1 MLKKIVLICFVLTY
15 CLFSSFAL
23 AEQAKTAPQAKAPVQ
38 AQPTKSLPM
47 PSKTTSKEPATPAT
61 KATPATPA
69 TPATKATPATPATK
83 ATPAT
88 PATKATPA
96 TPAKKTTPKKK
107 KTTGKNSA
115 EQGADVG
122 VNLDKFAQDLVIKMN
137 ANSLSSESKKKVA
150 KNADGTYSAT
160 YKAVDH
166 KTVRTSYSKPDNA
179 KSIAYIGHIAYEEV
193 SYTCTGKTAKDAK
206 SADCKE
212 QQRAPIQELVK
223 HKNGRW
229 TY

>member
-23 AEQAKTAPQAKAPVQ
+23 AEQAKTVPQAKAPVQ

-47 PSKTTSKEPATPAT
+47 PSKTTGKE
-61 KATPATPA
+61 PA

-107 KTTGKNSA
+107 KATGKNSA

-137 ANSLSSESKKKVA
+137 ANSLTSESKKKVA

>member
-47 PSKTTSKEPATPAT
+47 PSKTTSKEQATPKAETAT
-61 KATPATPA
+61 KVNATPKVGTAE
-69 TPATKATPATPATK
+69 
-83 ATPAT
+83 
-88 PATKATPA
+88 
-96 TPAKKTTPKKK
+96 KTNAPSKNASASAPKSPTKKK